1 MNYLNLEST
10 STTPSVVFG
19 EDRRLMIK
27 GRSIP
32 ADVSSFYSTLIEWA
46 TGLQTDK
53 VLVDIDLEYM
63 NSSSSKK
70 LLLLLKALDNN
81 KAVGHLSV
89 IWHYDKDDEDALVN
103 GQVFEKSLPKALFRF
118 SPNADEKKMST

>member
-1 MNYLNLEST
+1 MPLKQLLKVT
-10 STTPSVVFG
+10 SEFSC
-19 EDRRLMIK
+19 
-27 GRSIP
+27 
-32 ADVSSFYSTLIEWA
+32 YIEWA

>member
-19 EDRRLMIK
+19 EDRKLMIK

-32 ADVSSFYSTLIEWA
+32 SDVTSFYSPLIEWA
-46 TGLQTDK
+46 SGLQTDTL
-53 VLVDIDLEYM
+53 VVDIDLEYM

-70 LLLLLKALDNN
+70 LLLMLKAMDNN
-81 KAVGHLSV
+81 KAIGQMTV

-103 GQVFEKSLPKALFRF
+103 GQVFEKSLPKAMFRF
-118 SPNADEKKMST
+118 SPNADDRQL

>member
-1 MNYLNLEST
+1 MNHLNLEST
-10 STTPSVVFG
+10 STTPSVIFG
-19 EDRRLMIK
+19 EDGRLLIK

-46 TGLQTDK
+46 AGLQTDK

-89 IWHYDKDDEDALVN
+89 IWRYDKDDEDALVN
-103 GQVFEKSLPKALFRF
+103 GQVFEKSLPKALFRY
-118 SPNADEKKMST
+118 SPNADETKKST